1 MQALRSAARQLGDRA
16 LRPPVLENLL
26 VSGPA
31 SGTGAA
37 SRSVQSSAAGPGRLD
52 RKEHVGDLLGAG
64 EETGIDRRSFAS
76 AAAPEDGGDEK
87 SQKGKGRK
95 SNANLL

>member
-16 LRPPVLENLL
+16 LRPPVLL

-37 SRSVQSSAAGPGRLD
+37 GRSVQSSAAGPGRLD
-52 RKEHVGDLLGAG
+52 RKEHVGDLLGPA

-95 SNANLL
+95 SNANVL